1 MKEDKK
7 AKTERLLNAVTTIK
21 ETHQEAEI
29 EIVTFED
36 GKSAV
41 YASPDAFEL
50 LATLLREGE

>member
-21 ETHQEAEI
+21 ETYQESEI

-41 YASPDAFEL
+41 YATTEAFEL
-50 LATLLREGE
+50 LANLLREGE